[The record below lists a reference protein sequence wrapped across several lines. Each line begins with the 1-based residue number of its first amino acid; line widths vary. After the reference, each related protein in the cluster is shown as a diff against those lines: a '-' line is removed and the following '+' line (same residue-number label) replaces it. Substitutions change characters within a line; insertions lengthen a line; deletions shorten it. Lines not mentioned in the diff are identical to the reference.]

1 MTYVLYGTEE
11 FLIKQEILMIKNN
24 EKIDDISVNTYD
36 LENVSLETIID
47 DASTISLFSDKK
59 IIICDNAYIFTGTTN
74 KKLPEQNSKILEE
87 YLEHENPNTILI
99 FTIIKD
105 KLDERKKIVKT
116 LKQNKRIKEFNKLE
130 HIEEFIKKELEPYKI
145 EKKYISLLLDRVGDN
160 LSILHQEIEKI
171 KLYKDKDMIITENDI
186 TELTH
191 KNVDTDIFNLIENI
205 VKKNKNLALESYKEM
220 VILGEEPIKIIIML
234 ANQFRLIYQ
243 ARNLY
248 KKGYSEKDISNLLGI
263 HPYRIKLAINK
274 GNQFQDE
281 TLLIYLKRLSELDIN
296 IKNGKI
302 EKELGLELFILNL

>member
-24 EKIDDISVNTYD
+24 EKIDDISINTYD

>member
-24 EKIDDISVNTYD
+24 EKIDDISINTYD

-145 EKKYISLLLDRVGDN
+145 EKKDISLLLDRVGDN